1 MKNNSLSLT
10 FVDISLSQV
19 RPEDLQALGAL
30 SSLRA
35 IRLWSQSC
43 FHNPQMRMK
52 VNAGGFPSTR
62 ACAFL
67 DFATV
72 PSIFAP
78 GAMLHVQQL
87 EFCIWVWKFTSG
99 GSGFGTTPA
108 VVERVEAALRQAAE
122 DHPNRLALRINKCM
136 TETELGMEIAIWPPM
151 FPAHLNAGCID
162 KLAPARRLHCSALMP
177 VLLRAPSPALLR
189 PAPLLCPSRVGTGRA
204 ALQRRGATTSG
215 RGRHGA
221 ELTTG
226 GEARGGRH
234 GGQSPAAGGGARDGV
249 RQLKGEAQGM
259 RAESGG

>member
-1 MKNNSLSLT
+1 MHKLQSLYMSVYQGRSDVMCDWAPPPPLRRFLCTGLTSVLPTLPAWMKNNSLSLT

-87 EFCIWVWKFTSG
+87 EFCIWVWKFYQRRKRVWNDA
-99 GSGFGTTPA
+99 A

-136 TETELGMEIAIWPPM
+136 VSADMKRFLVLICALSEPQLWFEVDTST
-151 FPAHLNAGCID
+151 FVTD
-162 KLAPARRLHCSALMP
+162 APAS
-177 VLLRAPSPALLR
+177 PSSPPWR
-189 PAPLLCPSRVGTGRA
+189 PAR
-204 ALQRRGATTSG
+204 
-215 RGRHGA
+215 
-221 ELTTG
+221 
-226 GEARGGRH
+226 
-234 GGQSPAAGGGARDGV
+234 
-249 RQLKGEAQGM
+249 
-259 RAESGG
+259 